1 MHQHRQGCISELL
14 NLAKH
19 SNPKMAA
26 LFRDRYCCDGQ
37 AVVCAEHHEAETMFQ
52 SIVDNSPF
60 GVWVVDQDG
69 LVVFSNR
76 SAEALLLHRWTTTT
90 GVQIA
95 ELLPALSV
103 SNGELTITDLKI
115 GDFENV
121 ISLPA
126 DDDARYGEV
135 NLSQFKDAAGRP
147 FTIVNVND
155 ITSRVKSWYA
165 LRDQE
170 ERWNLALEGSQIGVF
185 ESDLRTGS
193 GRASDAWYQLLG
205 ICEAN
210 GKDSDREWRERIHPD
225 DREEVEALDAEC
237 IAGRVERSEAKFRM
251 RVGDS
256 DWRWMRSI
264 LRVTERDEQG
274 DPVRVLG
281 TMIDITPLETALALA
296 DARRAGLEMLVS
308 NAPVAMA
315 VMSLDG
321 TFLLLNDPCY
331 SLFGYAAGQLEQK
344 NLWQLSGQETL
355 EKLKAEVE
363 TLLDGDSSI
372 SRVEEKYIRP
382 NGEVIDMSIR
392 ISIYR
397 REHVSDSRLIVQM
410 VDITETKRLEALKN
424 DFVATVSHELRTPL
438 ASVHGALRLLTGVI
452 GEGAPEQ
459 VDKLLGMASRNSER
473 LTQVVDDLL
482 DFQKLTAGHF
492 SVEITQVDAIDIVRQ
507 TVADNE
513 PFANKFNISVL
524 VDAPEHPIIV
534 HADAQRLKQVL
545 TNLLSNAAKF
555 SDCGTTVDVKAGIDE
570 GAFLISVTNRGRGIS
585 PEFGKRLF
593 EPFSQQ
599 AEHLTRDREGT
610 GLGLAISKELVEN
623 MGGEI
628 GYSSQINVLTT
639 FWIRLPLALPST
651 KHAKKA
657 SSKSGIAAEKIENLV
672 SASSFRK
679 T

>member
-1 MHQHRQGCISELL
+1 MHLHRHGLHQRPVKLGEAS
-14 NLAKH
+14 
-19 SNPKMAA
+19 SPKIAT
-26 LFRDRYCCDGQ
+26 LFGDRFCFDGQ
-37 AVVCAEHHEAETMFQ
+37 TIVCAERHEAEAMFQ

-76 SAEALLLHRWTTTT
+76 SAEALLLHRWTKTT
-90 GVQIA
+90 GAQIA

-103 SNGELTITDLKI
+103 SNGGLTITNLEI
-115 GDFENV
+115 GDFENI
-121 ISLPA
+121 ISLPSE
-126 DDDARYGEV
+126 DDARYGEV
-135 NLSQFKDAAGRP
+135 NLSQFKDAAGRS

-170 ERWNLALEGSQIGVF
+170 EHWNLALEGSQIGVF

-205 ICEAN
+205 ICDAN
-210 GKDSDREWRERIHPD
+210 GKDSDLEWRERIHPD

-237 IAGRVERSEAKFRM
+237 IAGRIERSEAKFRM
-251 RVGDS
+251 RVGDN

-344 NLWQLSGQETL
+344 NVWQLSGQKTL
-355 EKLKAEVE
+355 ENLRAEVE
-363 TLLDGDSSI
+363 TLLGGDSSI
-372 SRVEEKYIRP
+372 SRVEEKYVRP
-382 NGEVIDMSIR
+382 NGEVIDIAIR

-397 REHVSDSRLIVQM
+397 PEHVSDSRLIVQM
-410 VDITETKRLEALKN
+410 VDITESKRLEALKN

-438 ASVHGALRLLTGVI
+438 ASVHGALRLLAGVI
-452 GEGAPEQ
+452 AEGAPEQ

-473 LTQVVDDLL
+473 LTQVVNDLL

-492 SVEITQVDAIDIVRQ
+492 SVEITQVDAVDIVRQ
-507 TVADNE
+507 TVVDNE

-524 VDAPEHPIIV
+524 VYAPEHSVII

-570 GAFLISVTNRGRGIS
+570 EAFLISVTNRGRGIS

-628 GYSSQINVLTT
+628 GYSSQINVQTT
-639 FWIRLPLALPST
+639 LWVRLPLALP
-651 KHAKKA
+651 AGA
-657 SSKSGIAAEKIENLV
+657 SARHRSSRSIE
-672 SASSFRK
+672 APSSPPSSSPERNG
-679 T
+679 TPY